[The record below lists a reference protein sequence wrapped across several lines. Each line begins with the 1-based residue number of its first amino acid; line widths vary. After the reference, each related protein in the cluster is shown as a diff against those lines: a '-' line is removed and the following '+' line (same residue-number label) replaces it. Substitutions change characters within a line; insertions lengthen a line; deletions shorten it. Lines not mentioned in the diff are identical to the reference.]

1 MNLPYED
8 ATLFFKLRWS
18 LLAYVNRRLEII
30 PTLTANQD
38 FSKRPITQT
47 IQVRDALHKQPELL
61 EDYVATNPDD
71 LPAAEL
77 AIVASWRHGTH
88 GDFYVMR
95 YLKPYTVLM
104 GGKPLRLY
112 GVLSLYDPLEVV
124 TQGAPLPIYVRATL
138 LPFRDRIVYDG
149 ILNFYNVLFGGGISA
164 SLNGDY
170 RRLKEQEGII
180 EQLVGSDGQPQIR
193 TNLAR
198 RPPKKPA
205 PDWRPVLEEIAT
217 QSATIK
223 PTDTKLQGAAVALL
237 RAAAA
242 LSQAAFQEENA
253 AAAAAAGQLRTV
265 RRALTK
271 VERLLSE
278 DEYYE
283 G

>member
-30 PTLTANQD
+30 PTLAANQD

-71 LPAAEL
+71 LPPAEL
-77 AIVASWRHGTH
+77 AIVASWRHGIH

-95 YLKPYTVLM
+95 YLKPYTVFM

-124 TQGAPLPIYVRATL
+124 TQGAPLPIYIQATL

-149 ILNFYNVLFGGGISA
+149 ILNFYNVLFGRGIST
-164 SLNGDY
+164 SLSEDY
-170 RRLKEQEGII
+170 SRLKEQEGII
-180 EQLVGSDGQPQIR
+180 EQLVGPAGQPQIR

-205 PDWRPVLEEIAT
+205 PDWRPVLEEIAA
-217 QSATIK
+217 QSAKLK
-223 PTDTKLQGAAVALL
+223 PTNTKLQGAAVALL
-237 RAAAA
+237 RAVAA
-242 LSQAAFQEENA
+242 LSQAAFQEQDTA
-253 AAAAAAGQLRTV
+253 TAAAGHLRTV

-271 VERLLSE
+271 VERLLYE
-278 DEYYE
+278 DGCYE